1 MKQELVIFPLNSVL
15 FPQGELPLRVFELRY
30 RRLMDECGK
39 SKPFGVVRI
48 RYGSEV
54 GEPAFP
60 YDIGC
65 SAYLVQQVALADGSL
80 MALAVGDR
88 RFKILSITVEEDGL
102 ARAQVEWLTRDP
114 IVAIPDNF
122 TEIAA
127 SFAQCGDV
135 LTEAGSLAWRLA
147 EALPLSLTEQQHLLE
162 ESNPQKRLNQV
173 SEWLLAHP
181 SDFI

>member
-1 MKQELVIFPLNSVL
+1 MKQELVLFPLNSVL
-15 FPQGELPLRVFELRY
+15 FPRGELPLRVFELRY

-88 RFKILSITVEEDGL
+88 RFKILDITVEEDGL
-102 ARAQVEWLTRDP
+102 ARAKIEWLTLDP
-114 IVAIPDNF
+114 IVEIPDNF

-127 SFAQCGDV
+127 SFAQCGDE

-147 EALPLSLTEQQHLLE
+147 EALPLSLTEQQQLLE
-162 ESNPQKRLNQV
+162 ENDPQKRLNQV
-173 SEWLLAHP
+173 SAWLLAHP
-181 SDFI
+181 SDYI

>member
-1 MKQELVIFPLNSVL
+1 MKQELVLFPLNSVL

-39 SKPFGVVRI
+39 SKPFGIVRI

-80 MALAVGDR
+80 MALAIGDR
-88 RFKILSITVEEDGL
+88 RFKILDITVEEDGL
-102 ARAQVEWLTRDP
+102 ARAQIEWLTLDP
-114 IVAIPDNF
+114 IVEIPDNF

-127 SFAQCGDV
+127 SFAQCGDE

-147 EALPLSLTEQQHLLE
+147 EALPLSLTEQQQLLE
-162 ESNPQKRLNQV
+162 ENDPQKRLNQV
-173 SEWLLAHP
+173 SAWLLAHP
-181 SDFI
+181 SDYI

>member
-1 MKQELVIFPLNSVL
+1 MKQELVLFPLNSVL

-39 SKPFGVVRI
+39 SKPFGIVRI

-88 RFKILSITVEEDGL
+88 RFKILDITVEEDGL
-102 ARAQVEWLTRDP
+102 ARAQIEWLTLDP
-114 IVAIPDNF
+114 IVEIPDNF

-127 SFAQCGDV
+127 SFAQCGDE

-147 EALPLSLTEQQHLLE
+147 EALPLSLTEQQQLLE
-162 ESNPQKRLNQV
+162 ENDPQKRLNQV
-173 SEWLLAHP
+173 SAWLLAHP
-181 SDFI
+181 SDYI